1 MEILITEGQLKRI
14 IEQATTQQK
23 PKNQTYSTV
32 QDRLLVKLGSKYTF
46 KIPKGTRFTAHQTG
60 DKKLTTPTY
69 TASVDR
75 IKDGK
80 NKPSTVFYC
89 NGKNAGKF
97 WNSVA
102 NAWFIDNTKV
112 LSGYLTK
119 NLCGKSFGDQS
130 KWENKKIDIKGQRT
144 PEQIANFLRSSN
156 TLDDDEPAIEKAFS
170 EIKTWERYN
179 LVKKYLGQDPYK
191 YVSKFIDVRE
201 KHGSL
206 QSVTTS
212 FNILS
217 KGATSDLNKEMD
229 SSKGCSVVLTA
240 ARPGG
245 PKQYLGNVNYMK
257 FFKGE
262 VGTPGA
268 DPLLY
273 KSGNM
278 TYAKV
283 PADFGWN
290 INVKTYPYPIYYSQ
304 ECLAIAAQANK
315 AESDK
320 QLAKDRNQSDINR
333 QEYTQ
338 KRDTET
344 TNVVSNLPVKT
355 FKNPLSLN
363 EGATKPGDYQK
374 MQDFNQSLSKQKEL
388 IPQYCKTPL
397 KRDAGPGAGFKDI
410 GFGKQSE
417 DKGYTMKPGE
427 YYRVRM
433 ISMYNLC
440 KDYGGLWVYGAGSSK
455 YTCGCRDNSN
465 LALTTAM
472 KTDTGKFNAGTEI
485 QKQQGS
491 TNWSNADSRT
501 VLWGAAALASAFIPV
516 VGPFVAA
523 GIGLGGAAD
532 LWTSNKKKE
541 AAITA
546 FFSLLPLVGK
556 IPGVGKIGKALAEE
570 LKAAVVNN
578 GALSEKQLET
588 LINIIKYDEQ
598 VSGAMIPAIES
609 QGMGKLQSHIIKTA
623 VKETEKKL
631 VDLAGLPTYGELKKK
646 VIKKVFSP
654 TVTSLAT

>member
-1 MEILITEGQLKRI
+1 MEIIITEGQFKKLVM
-14 IEQATTQQK
+14 EATPPQQNPVIPK

-32 QDRLLVKLGSKYTF
+32 QDRQLVKLGSKYTM

-80 NKPSTVFYC
+80 NKPSTVYYC
-89 NGKNAGKF
+89 NGKNANKF
-97 WNSVA
+97 WSSVA
-102 NAWFIDNTKV
+102 NAWFYDTTKV
-112 LSGYLTK
+112 LSGYLNK

-130 KWENKKIDIKGQRT
+130 NWENKKIDIKGQRT
-144 PEQIANFLRSSN
+144 PEQIANFLRSSD
-156 TLDDDEPAIEKAFS
+156 TLDDDEPSIEKAFS

-201 KHGSL
+201 KHGPL

-245 PKQYLGNVNYMK
+245 PKQYLGDMNYMK
-257 FFKGE
+257 FYKGE

-290 INVKTYPYPIYYSQ
+290 LNVKTYPYPTYYSQ
-304 ECLAIAAQANK
+304 ACLNSARNTSGYEELKKQDNNQK
-315 AESDK
+315 YSQTDSETTQVKNQLPGK
-320 QLAKDRNQSDINR
+320 QL
-333 QEYTQ
+333 
-338 KRDTET
+338 
-344 TNVVSNLPVKT
+344 T

-363 EGATKPGDYQK
+363 EDTNTKDQYK
-374 MQDFNQSLSKQKEL
+374 TMQGFNQSLSKQKEL
-388 IPQYCKTPL
+388 IPKYCKTPL
-397 KRDAGPGAGFKDI
+397 KRDAGAGAGFGKSLEKD
-410 GFGKQSE
+410 QS
-417 DKGYTMKPGE
+417 YMKPGE

-465 LALTTAM
+465 LALTATM
-472 KTDTGKFNAGTEI
+472 KTDTGNFNAGTEI

-491 TNWSNADSRT
+491 TNWGNVDSRT
-501 VLWGAAALASAFIPV
+501 VLWGAGALAAAFIPV
-516 VGPFVAA
+516 VGPFVSA

-546 FFSLLPLVGK
+546 FFSLLPMVGK
-556 IPGVGKIGKALAEE
+556 IPGVGNIGKAFAEE
-570 LKAAVVNN
+570 LKSAVINS
-578 GALSEKQLET
+578 GALTESQLNT
-588 LINIIKYDEQ
+588 LIRIIKYDEQ
-598 VSGAMIPAIES
+598 VSSSVISKLES
-609 QGMGKLQSHIIKTA
+609 EGMGKVQSQLIKKA
-623 VKETEKKL
+623 VKETESQL
-631 VDLAGLPTYGELKKK
+631 IDLTGLPKYGDLKKSVLK
-646 VIKKVFSP
+646 STIASP
-654 TVTSLAT
+654 IASTVS

>member
-1 MEILITEGQLKRI
+1 VKIIITEGQLKMI
-14 IEQATTQQK
+14 VAEQSKSAPTK

-32 QDRLLVKLGSKYTF
+32 QDRLLLKLGGTSTF

-102 NAWFIDNTKV
+102 NVWLIDMTKV
-112 LSGYLTK
+112 LSGYLSK
-119 NLCGKSFGDQS
+119 NLCGKSFGDQIN
-130 KWENKKIDIKGQRT
+130 WENKKIDIKGQRT
-144 PEQIANFLRSSN
+144 PEQIANFLRSSD

-217 KGATSDLNKEMD
+217 KGATSDINKKTE

-245 PKQYLGNVNYMK
+245 PKQYLGDVNYMK

-262 VGTPGA
+262 VGTPNA

-273 KSGNM
+273 KSGNL

-283 PADFGWN
+283 PADFGWDL
-290 INVKTYPYPIYYSQ
+290 NVNTYPYPKYYS
-304 ECLAIAAQANK
+304 ETCLNSARNTSGYKELKKQDYNQTDSETTQVK
-315 AESDK
+315 NQLPGK
-320 QLAKDRNQSDINR
+320 QL
-333 QEYTQ
+333 
-338 KRDTET
+338 
-344 TNVVSNLPVKT
+344 T

-363 EGATKPGDYQK
+363 EDANNKDQYKT

-388 IPQYCKTPL
+388 IPKYCKVPL
-397 KRDAGPGAGFKDI
+397 KRDAGSGAGFAKALEKD
-410 GFGKQSE
+410 QS
-417 DKGYTMKPGE
+417 YMKPGE

-491 TNWSNADSRT
+491 TNWSNVDSRT
-501 VLWGAAALASAFIPV
+501 VLWGAGALAAAFIPV

-546 FFSLLPLVGK
+546 FFSLLPIVGK
-556 IPGVGKIGKALAEE
+556 IPGVGSVGKALAEE
-570 LKAAVVNN
+570 LKSAVINN
-578 GALSEKQLET
+578 GVLTESQLNT
-588 LINIIKYDEQ
+588 LIRIIKYDEQ
-598 VSGAMIPAIES
+598 VSNSVMSKFES
-609 QGMGKLQSHIIKTA
+609 QGMGKIEAHLIKKA
-623 VKETEKKL
+623 VKETESKL
-631 VDLAGLPTYGELKKK
+631 IDLTGLPKYGDLKKS
-646 VIKKVFSP
+646 VIKATIANPIAS
-654 TVTSLAT
+654 TVTSSTV

>member
-1 MEILITEGQLKRI
+1 VKIIITEGQLKKI
-14 IEQATTQQK
+14 IVEENKSSRQK

-32 QDRLLVKLGSKYTF
+32 EDRLLVKLGSKYTM
-46 KIPKGTRFTAHQTG
+46 KIPKGTKFTAHQTG

-80 NKPSTVFYC
+80 NKPSTVYYC
-89 NGKNAGKF
+89 NGKNANKF

-102 NAWFIDNTKV
+102 NAWFYDNTKV
-112 LSGYLTK
+112 LSGYLNK

-130 KWENKKIDIKGQRT
+130 NWENKKIDIKGQRT
-144 PEQIANFLRSSN
+144 PEQIANFLRSSD
-156 TLDDDEPAIEKAFS
+156 TLDDDEPSIERAFS
-170 EIKTWERYN
+170 EIKTWERYK

-201 KHGSL
+201 KHGPL

-217 KGATSDLNKEMD
+217 KGATSDINNELN
-229 SSKGCSVVLTA
+229 STKGCSVVLTA

-304 ECLAIAAQANK
+304 ACLNSARNTSGYKELKKQDNNQK
-315 AESDK
+315 YTQTDSETTQVKNQLPGK
-320 QLAKDRNQSDINR
+320 QL
-333 QEYTQ
+333 
-338 KRDTET
+338 
-344 TNVVSNLPVKT
+344 T

-363 EGATKPGDYQK
+363 EDANNKDQYKT
-374 MQDFNQSLSKQKEL
+374 MQDFNQALSKQKEL

-397 KRDAGPGAGFKDI
+397 KRDAGAGAGFKDI

-427 YYRVRM
+427 YHRVRM

-491 TNWSNADSRT
+491 TNWSNVEARS
-501 VLWGAAALASAFIPV
+501 VLWGVGALAAAFIPV

-546 FFSLLPLVGK
+546 FFALLPMVGK
-556 IPGVGKIGKALAEE
+556 IPGVGSIGKSLAQE
-570 LKAAVVNN
+570 LKVAVIEG
-578 GALSEKQLET
+578 GALTEQQLNT
-588 LINIIKYDEQ
+588 LMKIIKYDSQ
-598 VSGAMIPAIES
+598 VSDAMIPAIES
-609 QGMGKLQSHIIKTA
+609 EGMGKLQSHIVKTA
-623 VKETEKKL
+623 VKETEKKII
-631 VDLAGLPTYGELKKK
+631 DLAGVPTYGNLKKAALK
-646 VIKKVFSP
+646 TTVASP
-654 TVTSLAT
+654 IASTVT